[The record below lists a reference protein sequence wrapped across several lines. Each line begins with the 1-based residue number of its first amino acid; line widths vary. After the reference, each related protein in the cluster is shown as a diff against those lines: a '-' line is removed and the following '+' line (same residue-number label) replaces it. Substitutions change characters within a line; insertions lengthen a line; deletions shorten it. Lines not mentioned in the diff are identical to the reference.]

1 MSKLLYLLLALAFVR
16 GVMYAVLIP
25 PWQAPDEPG
34 QFERAKAAL
43 SAQDW
48 ISTSENGPT
57 WYDDLGQ
64 SLFAFAM
71 WDFLDAER
79 PSYEAGKPL
88 NHYIILYNEAYE
100 GQYGSRPTYAVIGWP
115 IWVAPES
122 SIVLQLYLVRLNTV
136 LMSVIV
142 VYLTYHLVQTIF
154 PHNTFLILGVPLLVL
169 FNPQHTHLMATVN
182 NGNLAELLA
191 TATLYFMVR
200 GIIRGFSWPVI
211 LAMLACALVAM
222 WAKATAYF
230 LPFAIATI
238 GLFYLWRY
246 RRRWYWLLSFF
257 AILAGLGYVFA
268 PDRLKILSTWAW
280 QGIIGGRFQLDPVV
294 PIDLF
299 RSFWAFPGWV
309 SLALHPFWYW
319 LWLWICLVAVVGWGV
334 FLVRQRHLIF
344 SDQTRPQLQALTALA
359 VATVVAVSVP
369 LVWSAITNTIVY
381 RQGRSIYPV
390 IVPISLF
397 LVLGWYQFVPAGWR
411 KEGLITMAAAL
422 LLFDTL
428 VLFSYAVP
436 FFYSRY

>member
-1 MSKLLYLLLALAFVR
+1 MSRLLYLLLALALVR
-16 GVMYAVLIP
+16 GVMYAILIP

-43 SAQDW
+43 SAQEW
-48 ISTSENGPT
+48 VSTSANGPA
-57 WYDDLGQ
+57 WYDDLSQ
-64 SLFAFAM
+64 SLFTFPM

-79 PSYEAGKPL
+79 PTYKAGQPL
-88 NHYIILYNEAYE
+88 SRYIILYNEAYE
-100 GQYGSRPTYAVIGWP
+100 GQYGSRPTYAAIGWP
-115 IWVAPES
+115 IMLAPES
-122 SIVLQLYLVRLNTV
+122 PIVWQLYLVRLNTV

-142 VYLTYHLVQTIF
+142 IYLTYRLVETIF
-154 PHNTFLILGVPLLVL
+154 PHNRFLILGVPLLVL
-169 FNPQHTHLMATVN
+169 FNPQHTHLMSTVN

-191 TATLYFMVR
+191 TATLYFVVR
-200 GIIRGFSWPVI
+200 GLMRGFSWPVV

-238 GLFYLWRY
+238 GLFYLWRH
-246 RRRWYWLLSFF
+246 RRRWYWLLPIF
-257 AILAGLGYVFA
+257 AVLAGLGYLFA
-268 PDRLKILSTWAW
+268 PERLRILSTWAW

-309 SLALHPFWYW
+309 SVALHPVWYW
-319 LWLWICLVAVVGWGV
+319 LWLFVCLLAVVGWGV

-411 KEGLITMAAAL
+411 KQALVTLAAAL
-422 LLFDTL
+422 VLFDAL
-428 VLFSYAVP
+428 VLFAYAVP